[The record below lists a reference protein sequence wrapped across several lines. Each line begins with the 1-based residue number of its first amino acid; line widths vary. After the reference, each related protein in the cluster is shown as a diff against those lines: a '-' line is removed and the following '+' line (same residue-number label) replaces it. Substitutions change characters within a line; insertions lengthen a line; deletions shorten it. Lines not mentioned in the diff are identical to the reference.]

1 MMDDLAL
8 TGTALML
15 ASLITFTIT
24 SLVDN
29 VGEVEEARHSE
40 LLLVRMVVTRRV
52 CTITFP
58 MCLGN
63 RDCFVV
69 CIFLLLL
76 SRLIAAWRVDQL
88 LVRTRH
94 DLLLM

>member
-8 TGTALML
+8 TSTALML
-15 ASLITFTIT
+15 TGLITFTIT
-24 SLVDN
+24 SLVHD

-40 LLLVRMVVTRRV
+40 LLLVRMVVTCRV
-52 CTITFP
+52 CTITLP

-69 CIFLLLL
+69 RIFLLLL
-76 SRLIAAWRVDQL
+76 GWLIAAWRVDQL